1 MKGKGEKKKDINSIM
16 NNINCKKINNTNCK
30 KRKGE
35 ILLKYVR
42 EVNGPAQNLMEFNGS
57 SMKDDDDIY

>member
-1 MKGKGEKKKDINSIM
+1 M